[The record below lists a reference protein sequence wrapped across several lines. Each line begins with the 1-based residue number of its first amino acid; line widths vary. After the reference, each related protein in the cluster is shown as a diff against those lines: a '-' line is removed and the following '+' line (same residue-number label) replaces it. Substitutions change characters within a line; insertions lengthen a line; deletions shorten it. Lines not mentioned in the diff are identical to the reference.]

1 MIVGRIGGEETFVVG
16 LDEAGR
22 TVFRTTLTEMAPGLR
37 RDSIATVETAGLTIW
52 SGPGVKWRVVGR
64 LVRGD
69 HVFVVR
75 WARGWVLVQAAGPG
89 GLWGWI
95 PITGPDGGASI
106 SASAADCPTEPYTL
120 DGIANLSPEAR
131 LACFG
136 DETISIDAGAT
147 RRGSSESWAFNDPE
161 WLLHPGF
168 YCRYGPDPDG
178 PWLDVAFAPAS
189 GLDCDEEPAAG
200 HAFRVWGHFGR
211 PGRCHVSQL
220 E

>member
-1 MIVGRIGGEETFVVG
+1 MT
-16 LDEAGR
+16 
-22 TVFRTTLTEMAPGLR
+22 
-37 RDSIATVETAGLTIW
+37 S
-52 SGPGVKWRVVGR
+52 
-64 LVRGD
+64 
-69 HVFVVR
+69 FVVR
-75 WARGWVLVQAAGPG
+75 RARGWVLVQAAGPG

-106 SASAADCPTEPYTL
+106 SASAADCPKGPYTL

-147 RRGSSESWAFNDPE
+147 RRGSLESWAFNDPD
-161 WLLHPGF
+161 WLLHPGY
-168 YCRYGPDPDG
+168 YCRYATDPDG

-200 HAFRVWGHFGR
+200 HAYRITGHFDDPAAATCRSWEEDPTTGEKR
-211 PGRCHVSQL
+211 YDAKIQDVFHCRTQFVVTAREVVDL
-220 E
+220 R